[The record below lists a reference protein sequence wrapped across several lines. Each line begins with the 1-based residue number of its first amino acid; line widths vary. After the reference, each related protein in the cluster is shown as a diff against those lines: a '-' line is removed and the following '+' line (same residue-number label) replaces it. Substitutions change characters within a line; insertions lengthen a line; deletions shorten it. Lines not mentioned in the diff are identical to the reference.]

1 MTKSNNKTIG
11 NLGEDLAAQY
21 LQKQGYEI
29 LDRNWGSKWGEIDII
44 CREHPGSVCAHS
56 RGVLIF
62 VEVKTKTGQLYG
74 SPAQMVNPRKLFQ
87 IKRIASLYP
96 AGINQSKRIDVVAIV
111 LSYNHRLVSLNHYQ
125 AVY

>member
-29 LDRNWGSKWGEIDII
+29 LERNWGSKWGEIDI
-44 CREHPGSVCAHS
+44 VCKS
-56 RGVLIF
+56 NRRGLLVF

-96 AGINQSKRIDVVAIV
+96 AGINQFKRIDVVAIV
-111 LSYNHRLVSLNHYQ
+111 LSYDRRLISLNHYQ